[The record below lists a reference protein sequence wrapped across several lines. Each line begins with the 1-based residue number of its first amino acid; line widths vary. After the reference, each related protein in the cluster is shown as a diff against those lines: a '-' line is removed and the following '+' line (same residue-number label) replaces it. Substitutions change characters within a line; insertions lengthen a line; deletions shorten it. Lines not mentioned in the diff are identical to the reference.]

1 MTPEDVVPL
10 HLADVTYPESHP
22 LAGQDGPVL
31 AFAIRH
37 PDGIVLVD
45 TGVGE
50 GNAWVK
56 ENYRPRVRDVR
67 EALAAAKLDPTAV
80 VAVVNSHLHFDHCG
94 QNRAFPGVPIH
105 VQQAELDLALRE
117 GHTVVEWVDFP
128 DARYEA
134 VEGDREIV
142 EGVSVLATPGHTPGH
157 QSVTVRTGDGLV
169 LIVGQAAQDA
179 RSFATGP
186 ADASIERLRELTDY
200 TQYGGAPI
208 LGFEN
213 LFIKCHGRSNARA
226 VANAVKVAAKAVRD
240 RVPAEI
246 AEAVASLR

>member
-1 MTPEDVVPL
+1 MTPDDVIPL
-10 HLADVTYPESHP
+10 HLADVTYPASHP

-50 GNAWVK
+50 GNEWVD
-56 ENYRPRVRDVR
+56 ENYRPRARQVR
-67 EALAAAKLDPTAV
+67 EALSAAKLDPDGVRAI
-80 VAVVNSHLHFDHCG
+80 VNTHLHWDHCG
-94 QNRAFPGVPIH
+94 QNRAFLGVPIH

-117 GHTVVEWVDFP
+117 GHTIVEWVDFP
-128 DARYEA
+128 DARYEG
-134 VEGDREIV
+134 VEGDTEIV

-179 RSFATGP
+179 RSFAAGE
-186 ADASIERLRELTDY
+186 ADASIQRLREL
-200 TQYGGAPI
+200 
-208 LGFEN
+208 
-213 LFIKCHGRSNARA
+213 NADRIHFSHDRA
-226 VANAVKVAAKAVRD
+226 V
-240 RVPAEI
+240 
-246 AEAVASLR
+246 LRRRK